1 MRPRPGA
8 ASTTPRRAASFFS
21 PDGVIAHD
29 LRPALA
35 SRRDGHHDAAMN
47 PPSWRPAALAA
58 LAAVALLP
66 VSAAP
71 AAAPADESPSGYEL
85 ALVDLR
91 GKRTILATLPP
102 TVFAPRVSPDGRQV
116 AYELADAAPAAG
128 STPLY
133 RLRVAPLN
141 APDQAHALPPVGSG
155 RNYAP
160 VWSTDGRQLAFAVA
174 ADGQPDAIYV
184 RRADGS
190 DAARHVVDGR
200 AAEAFIDDDR
210 GMLFLLRGGEGDYDI
225 ARLDLATGRVTPM
238 VVRPD
243 TAQHSSRQSP
253 DGRWLAYAS
262 TETGRQEVWLE
273 PLPQTGQ
280 RFRVTQDGGRH
291 PLWSPDGRTLYFD
304 RGDRLY
310 RVEVFTGAAVP
321 KVGRSRALPIEGF
334 QQGELRRQY
343 DLMPDGRG
351 FLMLF
356 PVHAARH

>member
-1 MRPRPGA
+1 
-8 ASTTPRRAASFFS
+8 
-21 PDGVIAHD
+21 
-29 LRPALA
+29 
-35 SRRDGHHDAAMN
+35 MN